1 MTSLCLAVLG
11 ATVAFALYTYLGYP
25 LLLMLLRVLRR
36 NRPPVAPL
44 AEWPSITIVLPVFN
58 EEAVIRNTLENLLQ
72 LDYPADRR
80 QMLVLSDASTDRTE
94 AMVSEYARRGVQL
107 LRMPRRRGMTAA
119 ENEALAL
126 LRGEFIVNT
135 ASSVWVERVALKPL
149 IASFADP
156 TVGVASGHG
165 VIVAPRPGHDH
176 RDVSWYLRLD
186 K

>member
-44 AEWPSITIVLPVFN
+44 AEWPRITIVLPVFN

-80 QMLVLSDASTDRTE
+80 PILGLSGASTARPA
-94 AMVSEYARRGVQL
+94 AMGSE
-107 LRMPRRRGMTAA
+107 
-119 ENEALAL
+119 
-126 LRGEFIVNT
+126 
-135 ASSVWVERVALKPL
+135 S
-149 IASFADP
+149 
-156 TVGVASGHG
+156 
-165 VIVAPRPGHDH
+165 PRPGGLLP
-176 RDVSWYLRLD
+176 RM
-186 K
+186 